1 MELLISIHKCFNRL
15 YSYIY
20 YKLRKRRLVS
30 FGFSTKISLGSTF
43 EGANKLYPNTSFKG
57 NLGYGSYIGENSSLT
72 ADIGRFT
79 SIAPGVECNHGVH
92 PYTYPYVSTSP
103 MFFSIQKQNT
113 KTFAEENTFVESKP
127 RLTIGNDCWIGQ
139 NVFIAGGVHIQDGA
153 VVLAGACVV
162 KDVPPYAIVG
172 GVPAKVI
179 NYRYD
184 DETVCFLL
192 KIKWW
197 RKDIP
202 WLAEHWRLFNNIDSL
217 KMYYDTHKEE
227 FEYAD

>member
-1 MELLISIHKCFNRL
+1 MELLRSFKKCIIRL
-15 YSYIY
+15 YSFFY
-20 YKLRKRRLVS
+20 YKVRQRKLVS
-30 FGFSTKISLGSTF
+30 FCYSSNISLGSKF
-43 EGANKLYPNTSFKG
+43 EGANKLYRNTCFKG

-72 ADIGRFT
+72 ADVGRFT
-79 SIAPGVECNHGVH
+79 SIAPGVECNHGIH

-103 MFFSIQKQNT
+103 MFFSMQKQNS
-113 KTFAEENTFVESKP
+113 KTFAEENTFVESRP

-139 NVFIAGGVHIQDGA
+139 NVFIAGGVHIHDGA

-172 GVPAKVI
+172 GVPARVI

-184 DETVCFLL
+184 DETVSFLL
-192 KIKWW
+192 KIRWW